1 MAVRRRKGHSR
12 ATQSTVD
19 GATGLKFT
27 ETPPFMSRPATETP
41 YTPLV
46 LIPADR
52 FVYRCGKGDAAR
64 ASLSMEAEAPFS
76 ADQLA
81 MGGRNQGQDYIVA
94 AGWSKRCLPE
104 GSPLLSIPTP
114 LVPLPTGPDWSMRGA
129 TITTSEGAFSVRK
142 SAGSSVPTEVTLE
155 VPSGENIHIAVS
167 LTSASIDRDGMACF
181 AWEWANGKET
191 IRMPAESLAACDPRT
206 RLGGAATQR
215 FRKLA
220 AFRKATALLPY
231 AVAALVVVSA
241 VDITLGLANSS
252 QSEQLQAGEPAALK
266 AKKECE
272 RARLVSSLSGEGAFA
287 HLSAL
292 NATRPDGMT
301 WQSFSSDGSRILVR
315 GSATDAADV
324 DRFRSAAIGSGW
336 FNSATITRASIGAGG
351 GSFELTAE
359 PATGLGTKTP

>member
-41 YTPLV
+41 YPPLV

-52 FVYRCGKGDAAR
+52 FVYRCGQGDVAR
-64 ASLSMEAEAPFS
+64 ASLSMEAEAPFP

-81 MGGRNQGQDYIVA
+81 MASRNQGQDYIVA

-104 GSPLLSIPTP
+104 RSPLLSIPTP
-114 LVPLPTGPDWSMRGA
+114 LVPLPSEPDWSMGV
-129 TITTSEGAFSVRK
+129 TVMTSEGAFSVRK

-167 LTSASIDRDGMACF
+167 LTSASIDGDGMACF
-181 AWEWANGKET
+181 AWEWPNGKEI
-191 IRMPAESLAACDPRT
+191 IRVPAESLAACDPRT
-206 RLGGAATQR
+206 RLGGSANQR

-220 AFRKATALLPY
+220 SFRKATALLPY
-231 AVAALVVVSA
+231 AAAALVAASA
-241 VDITLGLANSS
+241 ADITLGLSNSS
-252 QSEQLQAGEPAALK
+252 QSEQLQAGEPNALK
-266 AKKECE
+266 AQKELE

-301 WQSFSSDGSRILVR
+301 WQSFSSDGSKILVR

-324 DRFRSAAIGSGW
+324 DRFRSASIGSGW

>member
-1 MAVRRRKGHSR
+1 
-12 ATQSTVD
+12 
-19 GATGLKFT
+19 
-27 ETPPFMSRPATETP
+27 
-41 YTPLV
+41 
-46 LIPADR
+46 
-52 FVYRCGKGDAAR
+52 
-64 ASLSMEAEAPFS
+64 MEAEAPFP
-76 ADQLA
+76 ADQLSIA
-81 MGGRNQGQDYIVA
+81 NCNQGDNYIIS

-104 GSPLLSIPTP
+104 GSPLLSIATP
-114 LVPLPTGPDWSMRGA
+114 LVPLPADPDWSTGA

-167 LTSASIDRDGMACF
+167 LTSASIDGDGMACF
-181 AWEWANGKET
+181 TWEWPNGRET
-191 IRMPAESLAACDPRT
+191 IRLPAESLAACDPRT

-215 FRKLA
+215 LRKLA
-220 AFRKATALLPY
+220 AFRKAMALMPY
-231 AVAALVVVSA
+231 AVAALIVVSA

-266 AKKECE
+266 AQKELE
-272 RARLVSSLSGEGAFA
+272 RARLVSSLSGEGVFA

-292 NATRPDGMT
+292 NVTRPDGMT

-315 GSATDAADV
+315 GSATDTADV

-359 PATGLGTKTP
+359 PATGLGAKTP

>member
-1 MAVRRRKGHSR
+1 MATKRHKGRSG

-41 YTPLV
+41 YPSLV

-64 ASLSMEAEAPFS
+64 ASLSMEAEAPFP

-81 MGGRNQGQDYIVA
+81 MASRNQGQDYIAA

-104 GSPLLSIPTP
+104 ESPLLSIPTP
-114 LVPLPTGPDWSMRGA
+114 LIPLPADPDWSTGA
-129 TITTSEGAFSVRK
+129 TITTSEGAFSIHK
-142 SAGSSVPTEVTLE
+142 NAGSSVPAEVTLE
-155 VPSGENIHIAVS
+155 VPPGEKIQVAVS
-167 LTSASIDRDGMACF
+167 LTSASIDKDGMACL
-181 AWEWANGKET
+181 AWEWPNGKET
-191 IRMPAESLAACDPRT
+191 IRVPAESLAACDPRT

-231 AVAALVVVSA
+231 AAVALVIVSA

-252 QSEQLQAGEPAALK
+252 QSDQLQAGEPAALK
-266 AKKECE
+266 AQKELE

-301 WQSFSSDGSRILVR
+301 WQSFSTDGSRILVR